1 MCVFIPSAASK
12 SVRSDPVANGGIHM
26 RLRAQVRRRKTM
38 KGFSLAEVLL
48 SVAVLVVG
56 ILPVLLSMTRGFSAS
71 LRSRDIIAASELAQ
85 EGIELL
91 KNVKDN
97 NVLAGNES
105 LTAWLPA
112 SSSPWTANDC
122 RIDVSSSSLTV
133 PGTDISCGQSS
144 FDLAESGGLFRHAGA
159 AGKFRRRIYLSY
171 ASNAQQEQVT
181 GVSAVYWGTYSQ
193 VSSVADIRANCRP
206 AAGCVYAESTLTPWG
221 L

>member
-1 MCVFIPSAASK
+1 MIRKAR
-12 SVRSDPVANGGIHM
+12 VRNG
-26 RLRAQVRRRKTM
+26 RKTV

-48 SVAVLVVG
+48 SVAVLVIG
-56 ILPVLLSMTRGFSAS
+56 ILPVLLSMTRGFGAS

-122 RIDVSSSSLTV
+122 RIDIGVAALNS

-144 FDLAESGGLFRHAGA
+144 FDLSESGGSFRHTGT
-159 AGKFRRRIYLSY
+159 AGKYRRRIYLSY
-171 ASNAQQEQVT
+171 ANNAQQEQVT
-181 GVSAVYWGTYSQ
+181 CVSAVYWGTYSQ
-193 VSSVADIRANCRP
+193 VSSAAEIRANCRP